1 MGASSWTYVA
11 PWLDSPQRSL
21 DALHREVFT
30 AAGWDED
37 FGSLEELWADEEFMG
52 EQGTHS
58 VLDLPYAVA
67 DSAAPADFG
76 TLRPLPPQDLAAYF
90 GTERPT
96 VEQYTRVLA
105 EDPYLW
111 EEVDDRWTGIH
122 VLLHTDGEPT
132 HVGFFGVSGD

>member
-1 MGASSWTYVA
+1 MGASAWHYVT
-11 PWLDSPQRSL
+11 PWLGSPQRSL

-30 AAGWDED
+30 AEGWDEEYD
-37 FGSLEELWADEEFMG
+37 SLEELWADEEFMG

-58 VLDLPYAVA
+58 VLDVPYAVE
-67 DSAAPADFG
+67 DGTEPADLG
-76 TLRPLPPQDLAAYF
+76 TLRPLPPPDLAEYF

-105 EDPYLW
+105 GNPRLRT
-111 EEVDDRWTGIH
+111 EVDDRWTGIH

-132 HVGFFGVSGD
+132 HMGFFGVSGD